1 MGMQNSFETL
11 PNSFDLNAF
20 EGIDNVTDVGIP
32 PVTTTK
38 MFPDQQNVTE
48 NVMDK
53 NIEGLEAS
61 VGDIIT
67 DIDGN
72 LSEAEDG
79 GDSRKN

>member
-1 MGMQNSFETL
+1 MH
-11 PNSFDLNAF
+11 F
-20 EGIDNVTDVGIP
+20 EGINNVTNVSVQ

-38 MFPDQQNVTE
+38 MLHDQQNVTE

-79 GDSRKN
+79 GRQS

>member
-1 MGMQNSFETL
+1 MSVFSELQQRKCFPIN
-11 PNSFDLNAF
+11 
-20 EGIDNVTDVGIP
+20 
-32 PVTTTK
+32 K
-38 MFPDQQNVTE
+38 MSLK
-48 NVMDK
+48 MLLIDK

-79 GDSRKN
+79 GDSRKSPLWICMP